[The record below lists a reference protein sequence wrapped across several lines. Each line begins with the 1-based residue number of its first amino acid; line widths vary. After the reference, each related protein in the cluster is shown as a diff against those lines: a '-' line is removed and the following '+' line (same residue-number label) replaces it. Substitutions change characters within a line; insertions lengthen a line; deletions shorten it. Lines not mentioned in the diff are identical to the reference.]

1 MAHFE
6 ITIKGIKK
14 NNGIMA
20 LQLKNL
26 SKNIVLDYSKLERT
40 K

>member
-1 MAHFE
+1 VPHLE
-6 ITIKGIKK
+6 IPIEGIKK

-26 SKNIVLDYSKLERT
+26 SKNIVLD
-40 K
+40 

>member
-1 MAHFE
+1 MANFE
-6 ITIKGIKK
+6 IIIKGIKK

-26 SKNIVLDYSKLERT
+26 SKNIVLG
-40 K
+40 

>member
-14 NNGIMA
+14 NNGIMG

-26 SKNIVLDYSKLERT
+26 SKNIVLD
-40 K
+40 

>member
-1 MAHFE
+1 MPFLK
-6 ITIKGIKK
+6 IPIKGIKK

-26 SKNIVLDYSKLERT
+26 SKNIVLD
-40 K
+40 

>member
-6 ITIKGIKK
+6 IKIKGIKK
-14 NNGIMA
+14 NNGITA